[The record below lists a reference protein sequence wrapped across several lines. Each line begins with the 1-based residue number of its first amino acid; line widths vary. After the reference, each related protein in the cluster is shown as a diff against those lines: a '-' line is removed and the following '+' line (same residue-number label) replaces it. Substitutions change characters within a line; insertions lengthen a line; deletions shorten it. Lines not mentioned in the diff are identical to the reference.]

1 MSMLTILA
9 RSRALVAA
17 LLVALL
23 VPCLSAATEQ
33 TQTPASSRAPAGDP
47 TRGMVIILG
56 AIAFF
61 IFLAWIFS
69 RMGDDGG
76 RGPDRTLL

>member
-9 RSRALVAA
+9 RSRALVTTM
-17 LLVALL
+17 LVALL
-23 VPCLSAATEQ
+23 VPCLSAAAEQ
-33 TQTPASSRAPAGDP
+33 SQTPDANRAPAGDP
-47 TRGMVIILG
+47 MLGMVIILG

-61 IFLAWIFS
+61 IVLAWIFS